1 MDVFGD
7 SRYRYVYPPDGDGIF
22 QAGGIVD
29 EGEARI
35 PWNAKTIE
43 DPDRVRS
50 LRLEPSKARLRDPR
64 LPAYVKSLRKLE
76 SLVVPTPF
84 VPLARDLEVR
94 TLVVGH
100 SHEYGIPA
108 SPVSINPGVRGLM
121 WVTSVHPPS
130 LAQVIDPLPPL
141 EFLHVNISG
150 KRAVEEQ
157 LRSLTTLRHL
167 EVVDL
172 RNREVPVRSP
182 LRALELGGTGRD
194 FPFGR
199 VVGGI
204 GTLEALRLNGVRAD
218 IDCAVLRTLPNLVDL
233 TVLNS
238 KRFVDLDALLDC
250 PKLAKVTFVNC
261 GDPFKKQGRARF
273 AERGFAH
280 LDIKFA

>member
-7 SRYRYVYPPDGDGIF
+7 SRYRYVYPPTGDGIF

-29 EGEARI
+29 EGEERI
-35 PWNAKTIE
+35 PWNARTIAAPE
-43 DPDRVRS
+43 RVRS
-50 LRLEPSKARLRDPR
+50 LHLEPSKARLRDPR
-64 LPAYVKSLRKLE
+64 LPAYVETLRNLE
-76 SLVVPTPF
+76 SLGVPTPF
-84 VPLARDLEVR
+84 VPLVRDLDVR
-94 TLVVGH
+94 TLVVRH
-100 SHEYGIPA
+100 SHEYGIPS
-108 SPVSINPGVRGLM
+108 SPVSISPGVRGLM

-141 EFLHVNISG
+141 EFLRTNISG
-150 KRAVEEQ
+150 NRAVAE
-157 LRSLTTLRHL
+157 RIGGLTTLRHL

-172 RNREVPVRSP
+172 GNREVLVRSP

-194 FPFGR
+194 FPLGR

-218 IDCAVLRTLPNLVDL
+218 IDGAVLRTLPKLVEL

-238 KRFVDLDALLDC
+238 KRFLNLDALLDC
-250 PKLAKVTFVNC
+250 PKLASVTFVNC
-261 GDPFKKQGRARF
+261 GNPFKKQGRARF